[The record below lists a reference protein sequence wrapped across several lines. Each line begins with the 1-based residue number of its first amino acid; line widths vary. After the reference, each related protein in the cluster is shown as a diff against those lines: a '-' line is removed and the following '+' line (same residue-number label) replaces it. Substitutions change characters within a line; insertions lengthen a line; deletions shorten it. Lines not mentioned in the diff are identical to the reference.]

1 MKELNKFLS
10 ESITLLEEQ
19 QCNVGLD
26 KERLNLL
33 DQLNKL
39 VENLSL
45 SGVSQQSELLIAWEK
60 RGYEEEEWNLVEEI
74 KIEFINNFLSNL

>member
-45 SGVSQQSELLIAWEK
+45 SGVGKSTCK
-60 RGYEEEEWNLVEEI
+60 
-74 KIEFINNFLSNL
+74 

>member
-19 QCNVGLD
+19 QCNIGLD

-33 DQLNKL
+33 DQLNK
-39 VENLSL
+39 VVKNLSL
-45 SGVSQQSELLIAWEK
+45 SGVSKSFYCLDAGIKGSEHLCKKQCDSCNRFQQ
-60 RGYEEEEWNLVEEI
+60 
-74 KIEFINNFLSNL
+74 